1 VGPFYLKLYAAGA
14 GRFKGRSIAPCGPVE
29 DGRAPRPLS
38 YLRIRMTQPS
48 RKMQEIIGNWRVIWK
63 EPLLLVFII
72 AIFYFL
78 LVFVAFPLYMVF
90 KASLIVNKQFDLS
103 NYLAIFAKR
112 YYFQPLINSMVLGI
126 LAATAGTV
134 LGFVFAYAI
143 TRTPL
148 PFKRFFRM
156 TATFPIISPPFIV
169 SLAAILLFGRAGSLT
184 PVLSRII
191 GEYSIYGLGGL
202 VLVET
207 IAYGPIAFL
216 VLYGVLQ
223 AIDPALEEA
232 AMDLGASRA
241 RVFVTVTLPLAIPG
255 IASAWLLVFIESMAD
270 FGNPMV
276 LSGNFRVLSVQAF
289 LQITGMYDISR
300 GATLAILLLIPTVTA
315 FFLQKYWVARKS
327 YVTVT
332 GQPTGATIKRLEWY
346 IKLPTYAACCL
357 FTGIVFLF
365 YGMVI
370 WGSFQKLWGVD
381 ATLTLHNYIQMF
393 EVGKDYII
401 DSLSL
406 STLATPITGILGMFI
421 AFLVIRKKFM
431 GRGVMEFVSMLTFA
445 VPGTV
450 VGIGYILA
458 FNQRSA
464 LFPFVLTG
472 TAWIITTLL
481 IFRNMPVGIRSGI
494 AALQQ
499 IDPSIEEASTD
510 LGADSN
516 RTFRKITLP
525 MIAPAFFSGL
535 AFSFVKA
542 MTAISA
548 IIFVVSGKW
557 NLITVAI
564 LGFVDNSQYA
574 QAAAMSLLLIVIV
587 LIALSVIQLL
597 VGRIGKGAR
606 TVSIVN

>member
-1 VGPFYLKLYAAGA
+1 
-14 GRFKGRSIAPCGPVE
+14 
-29 DGRAPRPLS
+29 
-38 YLRIRMTQPS
+38 MTGK
-48 RKMQEIIGNWRVIWK
+48 RHELIGNLRLIWK
-63 EPLLLVFII
+63 EPLLLLSII

-78 LVFVAFPLYMVF
+78 FVFVISPIFLVF
-90 KASLIVNKQFDLS
+90 KTSLTLDNQFDLS
-103 NYLAIFAKR
+103 NYQAVFSKR
-112 YYFQPLINSMVLGI
+112 YYYQPFINSIILGVL
-126 LAATAGTV
+126 TASTGTL

-143 TRTPL
+143 TRTPI

-156 TATFPIISPPFIV
+156 TATFPIISPPFVIA
-169 SLAAILLFGRAGSLT
+169 LAAILLFGRAGGLT
-184 PVLSRII
+184 PYVEKII
-191 GEYSIYGLGGL
+191 GQYSIYGLGGL

-216 VLYGVLQ
+216 VLHGVLQ

-232 AMDLGASRA
+232 AMDLGASRG
-241 RVFVTVTLPLAIPG
+241 RVFFTVTVPLAIPG

-276 LSGNFRVLSVQAF
+276 ISGNFRVLSVQAF
-289 LQITGMYDISR
+289 LQITGMYDLSR
-300 GATLAILLLIPTVTA
+300 GSTLAILLLLPTLTA
-315 FFLQKYWVARKS
+315 FFLQKYWVSRKS

-332 GQPTGATIKRLEWY
+332 GKPTGATIKQLEWY
-346 IKLPTYAACCL
+346 IKLPVYSFCIL

-370 WGSFQKLWGVD
+370 YGSFQKLWGVD
-381 ATLTLHNYIQMF
+381 STLTLRNYIEMY
-393 EVGKDYII
+393 EVGKDYIF
-401 DSLSL
+401 DSLTL
-406 STLATPITGILGMFI
+406 STLATPITGILGVFI
-421 AFLVIRKKFM
+421 AFLIIRKKFI

-464 LFPFVLTG
+464 LFPFILTG
-472 TAWIITTLL
+472 TAWIIVLLL
-481 IFRNMPVGIRSGI
+481 IFRNMPVGIRAGI
-494 AALQQ
+494 AALHQ
-499 IDPSIEEASTD
+499 IDPAIEEASTD
-510 LGADSN
+510 LGATSG

-535 AFSFVKA
+535 AFSFVKS

-548 IIFVVSGKW
+548 IIFVVSGRW

-574 QAAAMSLLLIVIV
+574 QAAAISLILIIIV
-587 LIALSVIQLL
+587 LIALGIIQLF
-597 VGRIGKGAR
+597 VNRIGKGAR
-606 TVSIVN
+606 TTSIVE

>member
-1 VGPFYLKLYAAGA
+1 
-14 GRFKGRSIAPCGPVE
+14 
-29 DGRAPRPLS
+29 
-38 YLRIRMTQPS
+38 MTEAN
-48 RKMQEIIGNWRVIWK
+48 RKRQEIIGNLRLIWK

-78 LVFVAFPLYMVF
+78 FIFVLFPLYMVF
-90 KASLIVNKQFDLS
+90 KTSLIVDKQFDLS
-103 NYLAIFAKR
+103 NYLAIFSKR
-112 YYFQPLINSMVLGI
+112 YYFQPFINSIILGV
-126 LAATAGTV
+126 LAATAGTF
-134 LGFVFAYAI
+134 LGYVFAYAI

-156 TATFPIISPPFIV
+156 TATFPIISPPFVIA
-169 SLAAILLFGRAGSLT
+169 LAAILLFGRAGSLT
-184 PVLSRII
+184 PYLSRII

-232 AMDLGASRA
+232 SMDLGASRA
-241 RVFVTVTLPLAIPG
+241 KVFATVTLPLSIPG

-270 FGNPMV
+270 FGNPMI

-289 LQITGMYDISR
+289 LQITGMYDLSR
-300 GATLAILLLIPTVTA
+300 GSTLAILLLLPTVTA
-315 FFLQKYWVARKS
+315 FFIQKYWVARKS

-332 GQPTGATIKRLEWY
+332 GQPTGASIKRLEWY
-346 IKLPTYAACCL
+346 IKLPTYAACFL

-365 YGMVI
+365 YGMVV
-370 WGSFQKLWGVD
+370 WGSFQTLWGVD
-381 ATLTLHNYIQMF
+381 ATLTFHNYVEMF
-393 EVGKDYII
+393 QVGKDYII
-401 DSLSL
+401 DSLTL

-421 AFLVIRKKFM
+421 AYLVIRKKFI
-431 GRGVMEFVSMLTFA
+431 GRATMEFVSMLTFA

-516 RTFRKITLP
+516 KTFRKITLP

-548 IIFVVSGKW
+548 IIFVVSGRW

-587 LIALSVIQLL
+587 LIALSIIQLL

>member
-1 VGPFYLKLYAAGA
+1 MSL
-14 GRFKGRSIAPCGPVE
+14 
-29 DGRAPRPLS
+29 
-38 YLRIRMTQPS
+38 PS
-48 RKMQEIIGNWRVIWK
+48 RKMQEVIGNWRVIWK

-78 LVFVAFPLYMVF
+78 LVFVVFPLYMVF
-90 KASLIVNKQFDLS
+90 KTSLIVNKQFDLS
-103 NYLAIFAKR
+103 NYLAIFSKR
-112 YYFQPLINSMVLGI
+112 YYFQPFINSMILGI
-126 LAATAGTV
+126 LAATAGTI

-156 TATFPIISPPFIV
+156 TATFPIISPPFV
-169 SLAAILLFGRAGSLT
+169 VALAAILLFGRAGSLT
-184 PVLSRII
+184 PILSRII

-241 RVFVTVTLPLAIPG
+241 KVFATVTLPLAIPG

-270 FGNPMV
+270 FGNPMI

-300 GATLAILLLIPTVTA
+300 GSTLAILLLIPTFTA

-346 IKLPTYAACCL
+346 IKLPTYAACFL

-381 ATLTLHNYIQMF
+381 STLTLNNYIEMF
-393 EVGKDYII
+393 QVGKDYII
-401 DSLSL
+401 DSLAL
-406 STLATPITGILGMFI
+406 STLATPITGILGIFI

-458 FNQRSA
+458 FNQSSA

-499 IDPSIEEASTD
+499 IDPSIEEASAD
-510 LGADSN
+510 LGANSN
-516 RTFRKITLP
+516 KTFRKITLP

-587 LIALSVIQLL
+587 LIALSIIQLL

-606 TVSIVN
+606 TISIVN

>member
-1 VGPFYLKLYAAGA
+1 
-14 GRFKGRSIAPCGPVE
+14 
-29 DGRAPRPLS
+29 
-38 YLRIRMTQPS
+38 MNTPS
-48 RKMQEIIGNWRVIWK
+48 RKRQEIVGNLRLIWK

-78 LVFVAFPLYMVF
+78 LIFVLFPLYMVF
-90 KASLIVNKQFDLS
+90 KTSLIVDKQFDLS
-103 NYLAIFAKR
+103 NYLAVFSKR
-112 YYFQPLINSMVLGI
+112 YYFQPFINSMILGVF
-126 LAATAGTV
+126 AATAGTI

-156 TATFPIISPPFIV
+156 TATFPIISPPFVIA
-169 SLAAILLFGRAGSLT
+169 LAAILLFGRSGSLT
-184 PVLSRII
+184 PILSQII

-241 RVFVTVTLPLAIPG
+241 RVFATVTLPLAIPG

-276 LSGNFRVLSVQAF
+276 LSGDFRVLSVQAF

-300 GATLAILLLIPTVTA
+300 GSTLAILLLIPTVTA

-346 IKLPTYAACCL
+346 IKLPAYSICFL
-357 FTGIVFLF
+357 FAGIVFLF

-370 WGSFQKLWGVD
+370 WGSFQTLWGVD
-381 ATLTLHNYIQMF
+381 ATLTLRNYVEMF
-393 EVGKDYII
+393 QVGKDYII
-401 DSLSL
+401 DSLAL
-406 STLATPITGILGMFI
+406 STLATPLTGVLGMFI
-421 AFLVIRKKFM
+421 AYLVIRKKFI
-431 GRGVMEFVSMLTFA
+431 GRGLMEFVSMLTFA

-510 LGADSN
+510 LGADSSK
-516 RTFRKITLP
+516 TFRKITLP

-548 IIFVVSGKW
+548 IIFVVSGNW

-587 LIALSVIQLL
+587 LVALSVIQLI
-597 VGRIGKGAR
+597 VSRIGKGAR
-606 TVSIVN
+606 TVSIVS

>member
-1 VGPFYLKLYAAGA
+1 
-14 GRFKGRSIAPCGPVE
+14 
-29 DGRAPRPLS
+29 
-38 YLRIRMTQPS
+38 MTQPN
-48 RKMQEIIGNWRVIWK
+48 RKMQEIIGNWRLIWK
-63 EPLLLVFII
+63 EPLLLVFVI

-78 LVFVAFPLYMVF
+78 LVFVAVPLYMVF
-90 KASLIVNKQFDLS
+90 KTSLIVNKQFDLS
-103 NYLAIFAKR
+103 NYLAIFSKR
-112 YYFQPLINSMVLGI
+112 YYFQPFINSMILGI
-126 LAATAGTV
+126 LAATAGTI

-156 TATFPIISPPFIV
+156 TATFPIISPPFVIA
-169 SLAAILLFGRAGSLT
+169 LAAILLFGRAGSLT
-184 PVLSRII
+184 PILSRII

-241 RVFVTVTLPLAIPG
+241 RVFATVTLPLAIPG

-270 FGNPMV
+270 FGNPMI

-289 LQITGMYDISR
+289 LQITGMYDLSR
-300 GATLAILLLIPTVTA
+300 GSTLAILLLIPTVTA

-346 IKLPTYAACCL
+346 IKLPTYAACIL
-357 FTGIVFLF
+357 FTGVVFLF

-381 ATLTLHNYIQMF
+381 ATLTLHNYIEMF
-393 EVGKDYII
+393 QVGKDYII
-401 DSLSL
+401 DSLAL

-431 GRGVMEFVSMLTFA
+431 GRGVMEFVAMLTFA

-499 IDPSIEEASTD
+499 IDPSIEEASAD

-516 RTFRKITLP
+516 KTFRKITLP

-574 QAAAMSLLLIVIV
+574 QAAAMSLLLIGIV

-606 TVSIVN
+606 TISIVN

>member
-1 VGPFYLKLYAAGA
+1 MIKP
-14 GRFKGRSIAPCGPVE
+14 GRKR
-29 DGRAPRPLS
+29 
-38 YLRIRMTQPS
+38 
-48 RKMQEIIGNWRVIWK
+48 QEIIGNVRLICK
-63 EPLLLVFII
+63 EPLLLVSIL

-78 LVFVAFPLYMVF
+78 LIFVISPIYMVIKTSF
-90 KASLIVNKQFDLS
+90 IVDKQFNLS
-103 NYLAIFAKR
+103 NYLAIFSKR
-112 YYFQPLINSMVLGI
+112 YYFQPFLNSMILGI
-126 LAATAGTV
+126 CTASTGTL
-134 LGFVFAYAI
+134 LGFAFAYAI
-143 TRTPL
+143 TRTPM
-148 PFKRFFRM
+148 PFKRFFRL
-156 TATFPIISPPFIV
+156 TATFPIISPPFV
-169 SLAAILLFGRAGSLT
+169 VALAAILLFGRSGSLT
-184 PVLSRII
+184 PIVKIII

-232 AMDLGASRA
+232 AMDLGASRVK
-241 RVFVTVTLPLAIPG
+241 VFSTVTLPLAIPG

-270 FGNPMV
+270 FGNPMII
-276 LSGNFRVLSVQAF
+276 SGDFRVLSVQAF

-300 GATLAILLLIPTVTA
+300 GSTLAILLLTPTVTA

-332 GQPTGATIKRLEWY
+332 GRPTGATIKGLEWY
-346 IKLPTYAACCL
+346 VKLPAYAVCL
-357 FTGIVFLF
+357 LFAGIILLF

-370 WGSFQKLWGVD
+370 YGSFQKLWGVD
-381 ATLTLHNYIQMF
+381 ATLTLKNYVEMF
-393 EVGKDYII
+393 QVGKDYIF
-401 DSLSL
+401 DSLTL
-406 STLATPITGILGMFI
+406 STLATPITGIVGMFV
-421 AFLVIRKKFM
+421 AFLVIRKKFI
-431 GRGVMEFVSMLTFA
+431 GRGLMEFVSMLTFA

-458 FNQRSA
+458 FNQRSV

-516 RTFRKITLP
+516 KTFRKITLP

-548 IIFVVSGKW
+548 IIFVVSGRW

-574 QAAAMSLLLIVIV
+574 QAAAMSLLLISIV
-587 LIALSVIQLL
+587 LVALGIIQAM

-606 TVSIVN
+606 TVSIVG

>member
-1 VGPFYLKLYAAGA
+1 
-14 GRFKGRSIAPCGPVE
+14 
-29 DGRAPRPLS
+29 
-38 YLRIRMTQPS
+38 MTQPS
-48 RKMQEIIGNWRVIWK
+48 RKMQEIIGNWRLIWK
-63 EPLLLVFII
+63 EPLLLVFVI

-78 LVFVAFPLYMVF
+78 LVFVAVPLYMVF
-90 KASLIVNKQFDLS
+90 KTSLIVNKQFDLS
-103 NYLAIFAKR
+103 NYLAIFSKR
-112 YYFQPLINSMVLGI
+112 YYFQPFINSMILGI
-126 LAATAGTV
+126 LAATAGTI

-156 TATFPIISPPFIV
+156 TATFPIISPPFVIA
-169 SLAAILLFGRAGSLT
+169 LAAILLFGRAGSLT
-184 PVLSRII
+184 PILSRVI

-241 RVFVTVTLPLAIPG
+241 RVFATVTLPLAIPG

-270 FGNPMV
+270 FGNPMI

-289 LQITGMYDISR
+289 LQITGMYDLSR
-300 GATLAILLLIPTVTA
+300 GSTLAILLLIPTVTA

-346 IKLPTYAACCL
+346 IKLPTYAACIL
-357 FTGIVFLF
+357 FAGVVFLF

-381 ATLTLHNYIQMF
+381 ATLTLHNYIEMF
-393 EVGKDYII
+393 QVGKDYII
-401 DSLSL
+401 DSLAL

-431 GRGVMEFVSMLTFA
+431 GRGVMEFVAMLTFA

-499 IDPSIEEASTD
+499 IDPSIEEASAD

-516 RTFRKITLP
+516 KTFRKITLP

-574 QAAAMSLLLIVIV
+574 QAAAMSLLLIGIV

-606 TVSIVN
+606 TISIVN

>member
-1 VGPFYLKLYAAGA
+1 
-14 GRFKGRSIAPCGPVE
+14 
-29 DGRAPRPLS
+29 
-38 YLRIRMTQPS
+38 MTGS
-48 RKMQEIIGNWRVIWK
+48 NRKRQEIIGNLRLLWK
-63 EPLLLVFII
+63 EPLLLVSII

-78 LVFVAFPLYMVF
+78 MIFVLFPLFMVF
-90 KASLIVNKQFDLS
+90 KTSLIVDKQFDLS
-103 NYLAIFAKR
+103 NYLAIFSKK
-112 YYFQPLINSMVLGI
+112 YYFQPFINSMILGV
-126 LAATAGTV
+126 LAATAGTI

-156 TATFPIISPPFIV
+156 TATFPIISPPFVIA
-169 SLAAILLFGRAGSLT
+169 LAAILLFGRAGSLT
-184 PVLSRII
+184 PYISRII

-241 RVFVTVTLPLAIPG
+241 RVFATVTLPLAVPG

-289 LQITGMYDISR
+289 LQITGMYDLSR
-300 GATLAILLLIPTVTA
+300 GSTLAILLLVPTITA
-315 FFLQKYWVARKS
+315 FFIQKYWVARKS

-346 IKLPTYAACCL
+346 IKLPTYAACIL

-365 YGMVI
+365 YGMLI
-370 WGSFQKLWGVD
+370 WGSFQTLWGVD
-381 ATLTLHNYIQMF
+381 ATLTLHNYVEMF
-393 EVGKDYII
+393 QVGKDYII
-401 DSLSL
+401 DSLAL

-421 AFLVIRKKFM
+421 AFLVIRKKFI
-431 GRGVMEFVSMLTFA
+431 GRATMEFVSMLTFA

-510 LGADSN
+510 LGASSN
-516 RTFRKITLP
+516 KTFRKITLP

-548 IIFVVSGKW
+548 IIFVVSGRW

-587 LIALSVIQLL
+587 LIALSIIQIL

>member
-1 VGPFYLKLYAAGA
+1 
-14 GRFKGRSIAPCGPVE
+14 
-29 DGRAPRPLS
+29 
-38 YLRIRMTQPS
+38 MTPPS
-48 RKMQEIIGNWRVIWK
+48 RKMQEIIGNWRLIWK

-90 KASLIVNKQFDLS
+90 KTSLIVNKQFDLS
-103 NYLAIFAKR
+103 NYLAIFSKR
-112 YYFQPLINSMVLGI
+112 YYFQPFINSMILGI
-126 LAATAGTV
+126 LAATAGTI

-184 PVLSRII
+184 PILSRII

-241 RVFVTVTLPLAIPG
+241 RVFATVTLPLAIPG

-289 LQITGMYDISR
+289 LQITGMYDLSR
-300 GATLAILLLIPTVTA
+300 GSTLAILLLIPTVTA

-332 GQPTGATIKRLEWY
+332 GQPTAATIQRLEWY
-346 IKLPTYAACCL
+346 IKLPAYAACFL

-381 ATLTLHNYIQMF
+381 ATLTLRNYIQMF
-393 EVGKDYII
+393 QVGKDYII
-401 DSLSL
+401 DSLAL

-458 FNQRSA
+458 FNQSSA

-499 IDPSIEEASTD
+499 IDPSIEEASAD

-516 RTFRKITLP
+516 KTFRKITLP

>member
-1 VGPFYLKLYAAGA
+1 
-14 GRFKGRSIAPCGPVE
+14 
-29 DGRAPRPLS
+29 
-38 YLRIRMTQPS
+38 MTGS
-48 RKMQEIIGNWRVIWK
+48 NRKRQEIIGNLRLIWK
-63 EPLLLVFII
+63 EPLLLVSII

-78 LVFVAFPLYMVF
+78 MIFVLFPLFMVF
-90 KASLIVNKQFDLS
+90 KTSLIVDKQFDLS
-103 NYLAIFAKR
+103 NYLAIFSKK
-112 YYFQPLINSMVLGI
+112 YYFQPFINSMVLGV
-126 LAATAGTV
+126 LAATAGTI

-156 TATFPIISPPFIV
+156 TATFPIISPPFVIA
-169 SLAAILLFGRAGSLT
+169 LAAILLFGRAGSLT
-184 PVLSRII
+184 PYISRII

-241 RVFVTVTLPLAIPG
+241 RVFATVTLPLAVPG

-289 LQITGMYDISR
+289 LQITGMYDLSR
-300 GATLAILLLIPTVTA
+300 GSTLAILLLVPTITA
-315 FFLQKYWVARKS
+315 FFIQKYWVARKS

-346 IKLPTYAACCL
+346 IKLPTYAACIL

-365 YGMVI
+365 YGMLI
-370 WGSFQKLWGVD
+370 WGSFQTLWGVD
-381 ATLTLHNYIQMF
+381 ATLTLHNYVEMF
-393 EVGKDYII
+393 QVGKDYII
-401 DSLSL
+401 DSLAL

-421 AFLVIRKKFM
+421 AFLVIRKKFI
-431 GRGVMEFVSMLTFA
+431 GRATMEFVSMLTFA

-510 LGADSN
+510 LGASSN
-516 RTFRKITLP
+516 KTFRKITLP

-548 IIFVVSGKW
+548 IIFVVSGRW

-587 LIALSVIQLL
+587 LIALSIIQIL

>member
-1 VGPFYLKLYAAGA
+1 MNNP
-14 GRFKGRSIAPCGPVE
+14 GRKR
-29 DGRAPRPLS
+29 
-38 YLRIRMTQPS
+38 
-48 RKMQEIIGNWRVIWK
+48 QEIVGNLRLIWK

-78 LVFVAFPLYMVF
+78 LIFVLFPLYMVF
-90 KASLIVNKQFDLS
+90 KTSLIVDKQFDLS
-103 NYLAIFAKR
+103 NYLAVFSKR
-112 YYFQPLINSMVLGI
+112 YYFQPFINSMILGV
-126 LAATAGTV
+126 LAATAGTI

-156 TATFPIISPPFIV
+156 TATFPIISPPFVIA
-169 SLAAILLFGRAGSLT
+169 LAAILLFGRSGSLT
-184 PVLSRII
+184 PFLSQII

-241 RVFVTVTLPLAIPG
+241 RVFATVTVPLAIPG

-276 LSGNFRVLSVQAF
+276 LSGDFRVLSVQAF

-300 GATLAILLLIPTVTA
+300 GSTLAILLLIPTVTA

-346 IKLPTYAACCL
+346 IKLPAYSLCFL
-357 FTGIVFLF
+357 FAGIVFLF

-370 WGSFQKLWGVD
+370 WGSFQTLWGVD
-381 ATLTLHNYIQMF
+381 ATLTLRNYVEMF
-393 EVGKDYII
+393 QVGKDYII
-401 DSLSL
+401 DSLAL
-406 STLATPITGILGMFI
+406 STLATPLTGVLGMFI
-421 AFLVIRKKFM
+421 AFLVIRKKFI
-431 GRGVMEFVSMLTFA
+431 GRGLMEFVSMLTFA

-510 LGADSN
+510 LGADSSK
-516 RTFRKITLP
+516 TFRKITLP

-548 IIFVVSGKW
+548 IIFVVSGNW

-587 LIALSVIQLL
+587 LVALSVIQL
-597 VGRIGKGAR
+597 VVSRIGKGAR

>member
-1 VGPFYLKLYAAGA
+1 ML
-14 GRFKGRSIAPCGPVE
+14 
-29 DGRAPRPLS
+29 
-38 YLRIRMTQPS
+38 
-48 RKMQEIIGNWRVIWK
+48 
-63 EPLLLVFII
+63 
-72 AIFYFL
+72 
-78 LVFVAFPLYMVF
+78 
-90 KASLIVNKQFDLS
+90 
-103 NYLAIFAKR
+103 
-112 YYFQPLINSMVLGI
+112 LGI
-126 LAATAGTV
+126 CTASTGTL
-134 LGFVFAYAI
+134 LGFAFAYAI
-143 TRTPL
+143 TRTPM
-148 PFKRFFRM
+148 PFKRFFRQM
-156 TATFPIISPPFIV
+156 ATFPIISPPFV
-169 SLAAILLFGRAGSLT
+169 VALAAILLFGRSGSLT
-184 PVLSRII
+184 PIVKRII

-216 VLYGVLQ
+216 VLHGVLQ

-241 RVFVTVTLPLAIPG
+241 RVFSTVTLPLAIPG

-270 FGNPMV
+270 FGNPMII
-276 LSGNFRVLSVQAF
+276 SGDFRVLSVQAF

-300 GATLAILLLIPTVTA
+300 GSTLAILLLMPTVTA
-315 FFLQKYWVARKS
+315 FFLQKYWVSRKS

-332 GQPTGATIKRLEWY
+332 GRPTGATIKGLEWY
-346 IKLPTYAACCL
+346 IKLPAYATCL
-357 FTGIVFLF
+357 LFAGIIFLF
-365 YGMVI
+365 YGMVTY
-370 WGSFQKLWGVD
+370 GSFQRLWGVD
-381 ATLTLHNYIQMF
+381 ATLTFKNYIEMF
-393 EVGKDYII
+393 QVGKDYIF
-401 DSLSL
+401 DSLTL
-406 STLATPITGILGMFI
+406 STLATPLTGIVGIFI
-421 AFLVIRKKFM
+421 AFLVIRKKFI
-431 GRGVMEFVSMLTFA
+431 GRGLMEFVSMLTFA

-458 FNQRSA
+458 FNQRSV

-548 IIFVVSGKW
+548 IIFVVSGRW

-574 QAAAMSLLLIVIV
+574 QAAAMSLLLISIV
-587 LIALSVIQLL
+587 LVALGVIQTL
-597 VGRIGKGAR
+597 VNRIGKGAR
-606 TVSIVN
+606 SVSIVG

>member
-1 VGPFYLKLYAAGA
+1 MRGSMRKR
-14 GRFKGRSIAPCGPVE
+14 GRRS
-29 DGRAPRPLS
+29 R
-38 YLRIRMTQPS
+38 
-48 RKMQEIIGNWRVIWK
+48 EIIGNLRLICK
-63 EPLLLVFII
+63 EPLLLVSIL

-78 LVFVAFPLYMVF
+78 LIFVISPIYMVI
-90 KASLIVNKQFDLS
+90 KTSLVVDKQFDLS
-103 NYLAIFAKR
+103 NYLAIFSKR
-112 YYFQPLINSMVLGI
+112 YYFQPFLNSMILGI
-126 LAATAGTV
+126 CAASTGTL
-134 LGFVFAYAI
+134 LGFAFAYAI
-143 TRTPL
+143 TRTPI
-148 PFKRFFRM
+148 PFKRLFRL
-156 TATFPIISPPFIV
+156 TATFPIISPPFV
-169 SLAAILLFGRAGSLT
+169 VALAAILLFGRSGSLT
-184 PVLSRII
+184 PIVKKII

-216 VLYGVLQ
+216 VLYGILQ

-241 RVFVTVTLPLAIPG
+241 KVFSTVTLPLAIPG

-270 FGNPMV
+270 FGNPMII
-276 LSGNFRVLSVQAF
+276 SGDFRVLSVQAF

-300 GATLAILLLIPTVTA
+300 GSTLAILLLTPTVTA
-315 FFLQKYWVARKS
+315 FFLQKYWVSRKS

-332 GQPTGATIKRLEWY
+332 GRPTAAAIRGLEWY
-346 IKLPTYAACCL
+346 IKLPAYAICL
-357 FTGIVFLF
+357 LFAGIIFLF

-370 WGSFQKLWGVD
+370 YGSFQKLWGVD
-381 ATLTLHNYIQMF
+381 ATLTLNNYVEMF
-393 EVGKDYII
+393 QVGKDYIF

-421 AFLVIRKKFM
+421 AFLVIRKKFI
-431 GRGVMEFVSMLTFA
+431 GRGLMEFVSMLTFS

-458 FNQRSA
+458 FNQKTA

-510 LGADSN
+510 LGANSN
-516 RTFRKITLP
+516 KTFRKITLP

-548 IIFVVSGKW
+548 IIFVVSGRW

-574 QAAAMSLLLIVIV
+574 QAAAMSLLLIAIV
-587 LIALSVIQLL
+587 LVALGVIQAM

-606 TVSIVN
+606 TISIVD

>member
-1 VGPFYLKLYAAGA
+1 MSL
-14 GRFKGRSIAPCGPVE
+14 
-29 DGRAPRPLS
+29 
-38 YLRIRMTQPS
+38 PS
-48 RKMQEIIGNWRVIWK
+48 RKMQEVIGNWRVIWK

-90 KASLIVNKQFDLS
+90 KTSLIVNKQFDLS
-103 NYLAIFAKR
+103 NYLAIFSKR
-112 YYFQPLINSMVLGI
+112 YYFQPFINSMILGI
-126 LAATAGTV
+126 LAATAGTI

-156 TATFPIISPPFIV
+156 TATFPIISPPFV
-169 SLAAILLFGRAGSLT
+169 VALAAILLFGRAGSLT
-184 PVLSRII
+184 PILSRII

-241 RVFVTVTLPLAIPG
+241 KVFATVTLPLAIPG

-270 FGNPMV
+270 FGNPMI

-300 GATLAILLLIPTVTA
+300 GSTLAILLLIPTFTA

-346 IKLPTYAACCL
+346 IKLPTYAACFL

-381 ATLTLHNYIQMF
+381 STLTLKNYIEMF
-393 EVGKDYII
+393 QVGKDYII
-401 DSLSL
+401 DSLAL
-406 STLATPITGILGMFI
+406 STLATPITGILGIFI

-458 FNQRSA
+458 FNQSSA

-499 IDPSIEEASTD
+499 IDPSIEEASAD
-510 LGADSN
+510 LGASSN
-516 RTFRKITLP
+516 KTFRKITLP

-587 LIALSVIQLL
+587 LIALSIIQLL

-606 TVSIVN
+606 TISIVN

>member
-1 VGPFYLKLYAAGA
+1 MQKLT
-14 GRFKGRSIAPCGPVE
+14 
-29 DGRAPRPLS
+29 DTLS
-38 YLRIRMTQPS
+38 ELRISMTQPS

-90 KASLIVNKQFDLS
+90 KTSLIVNKQFDFS
-103 NYLAIFAKR
+103 NYLAIFSKR
-112 YYFQPLINSMVLGI
+112 YYFQPLINSMILGV
-126 LAATAGTV
+126 LAATAGTI

-156 TATFPIISPPFIV
+156 TATFPIISPPFV
-169 SLAAILLFGRAGSLT
+169 VALAAILLFGRAGSLT
-184 PVLSRII
+184 PILSRII

-241 RVFVTVTLPLAIPG
+241 KVFATVTLPLAIPG

-270 FGNPMV
+270 FGNPMI

-289 LQITGMYDISR
+289 LQITGMYDLSR
-300 GATLAILLLIPTVTA
+300 GSTLAILLLIPTVTA

-332 GQPTGATIKRLEWY
+332 GQPTAATIKRLEWY
-346 IKLPTYAACCL
+346 IKLPTYAACFL

-381 ATLTLHNYIQMF
+381 ATLTLHNYVEMF
-393 EVGKDYII
+393 QVGKDYII
-401 DSLSL
+401 DSLAL

-464 LFPFVLTG
+464 LLPFVLTG

-499 IDPSIEEASTD
+499 IDPSIEEASAD

-516 RTFRKITLP
+516 KTFRKITLP

-574 QAAAMSLLLIVIV
+574 QAAAMSLLLIGIV